1 MMRFGII
8 PFVAVMFE
16 FAIRASGQGAPDASA
31 GPSGFDIRGIE
42 AARAVAPAAPAEK
55 PVKRPMGPTEITAR
69 EAAFDNSRYLATF
82 AGEVFVRD
90 PEFGL
95 SCDRLTVNLKRPAP
109 RASGNPDPKPKA
121 PGEQGS
127 GIDKAVAE
135 GSVIITQ
142 DKADAGGKP
151 QRYTGKGKR
160 AVFDNATGTLTLY
173 GWPEISESIA
183 GNVSKRTVALEEGC
197 VIILNRSGKM
207 DIKGYHKST
216 IQDASEL
223 SQNPR

>member
-1 MMRFGII
+1 MMRFRIT
-8 PFVAVMFE
+8 PVFVVLLAS
-16 FAIRASGQGAPDASA
+16 AIRASAQGLPDATI
-31 GPSGFDIRGIE
+31 GRPGFDISGIE
-42 AARAVAPAAPAEK
+42 SARPAAPAEK
-55 PVKRPMGPTEITAR
+55 PVKRPTGPTEITAH
-69 EAAFDNSRYLATF
+69 EATFDNSRYLATF
-82 AGEVFVRD
+82 TGEVFVRD

-95 SCDRLTVNLKRPAP
+95 SCGRLTVDMKRPAP
-109 RASGNPDPKPKA
+109 QGAGKPDPKPKA
-121 PGEQGS
+121 LGQQSS

-142 DKADAGGKP
+142 DKVDAGGKP

-173 GWPEISESIA
+173 GWPEISESIG
-183 GNVSKRTVALEEGC
+183 GNVSKKTVSLEESC
-197 VIILNRSGKM
+197 VITLNRSGKM

-216 IQDASEL
+216 IQDASEI